1 MAVAAPPFPLPARPR
16 ARVRG
21 VWSRRLVSFA
31 AVVIVWQLTVLLNNA
46 IRFMNPA
53 LLPKPIGVI
62 QAASEQIAEGFLH
75 LDILYSLYRVLT
87 GFVLGASVA
96 VVLGCVSGSVRV
108 IEDFLDPVLEM
119 LRPIPPLAWL
129 PLFIFWFGIGEPSK
143 VYFTAF
149 VAFFPVYVN
158 TIEGVKYVDPVLH
171 RAAASLGATR
181 RQMFLLVT
189 LQGALAQIITGLRL
203 GFGMAFLALVA
214 TELIAANAG
223 LGYRIMEARNY
234 FKVDWMVFGALMI
247 GVIGFTLGSL
257 IRAGEARLLQ
267 WRARDEK

>member
-1 MAVAAPPFPLPARPR
+1 MTVAASPYPPTARGF
-16 ARVRG
+16 ARRP
-21 VWSRRLVSFA
+21 WSRRVVSLAGVLVLWQ
-31 AVVIVWQLTVLLNNA
+31 ITVWLNNV
-46 IRFMNPA
+46 IGFMNPA

-62 QAASEQIAEGFLH
+62 EAASEQIAEGFLH
-75 LDILYSLYRVLT
+75 LDILYSLYRVIA
-87 GFVLGASVA
+87 GFVLGASMA
-96 VVLGCVSGSVRV
+96 VVLGCVSGSVRT
-108 IEDFLDPVLEM
+108 IEDFVDPVLEL

-158 TIEGVKYVDPVLH
+158 TIEGVKYVEPVLR

-181 RQMFLLVT
+181 GQMFRLVT
-189 LQGALAQIITGLRL
+189 LQAALPQIITGLRL

-214 TELIAANAG
+214 TELLASNAG

-247 GVIGFTLGSL
+247 GAIGFTLGSL
-257 IRAGEARLLQ
+257 IRAAEERLLR

>member
-1 MAVAAPPFPLPARPR
+1 MVEAAPPSPPGARTR
-16 ARVRG
+16 GLVRSL
-21 VWSRRLVSFA
+21 WTRRLVSLA
-31 AVVIVWQLTVLLNNA
+31 CVLVVWQLAVWLNTA

-53 LLPKPIGVI
+53 LLPKPAGVL

-75 LDILYSLYRVLT
+75 QDILYSLYRVLA
-87 GFVLGASVA
+87 GFLLGASVA

-158 TIEGVKYVDPVLH
+158 TIEGVKYVDPVLR

-181 RQMFLLVT
+181 SQMFLLVT
-189 LQGALAQIITGLRL
+189 VQAALPQIITGLRL

-257 IRAGEARLLQ
+257 IRAGEARLLR

>member
-1 MAVAAPPFPLPARPR
+1 MAVATPFPHVARSR
-16 ARVRG
+16 GLARKP
-21 VWSRRLVSFA
+21 WSRRLVSLAGVLVF
-31 AVVIVWQLTVLLNNA
+31 WQLTVWLNNA
-46 IRFMNPA
+46 IGFMNPA
-53 LLPKPIGVI
+53 LLPKPAGVI

-75 LDILYSLYRVLT
+75 LDIAYSLYRVMS
-87 GFVLGASVA
+87 GFLLGAA
-96 VVLGCVSGSVRV
+96 MGMLFGCLAGSVRAV
-108 IEDFLDPVLEM
+108 EEFLDPVLEL

-158 TIEGVKYVDPVLH
+158 TIEGVKYVDPILR

-181 RQMFLLVT
+181 TQMFALVT
-189 LQGALAQIITGLRL
+189 LEAALPQIITGLRL

-247 GVIGFTLGSL
+247 GLIGFTLGSL
-257 IRAGEARLLQ
+257 IRAGEARLLR
-267 WRARDEK
+267 WRSRDER

>member
-1 MAVAAPPFPLPARPR
+1 MAVAVPPSPSSVPSRGL
-16 ARVRG
+16 VRG
-21 VWSRRLVSFA
+21 PWSRRIVSLLGVLV
-31 AVVIVWQLTVLLNNA
+31 VWQLTVVINNA
-46 IRFMNPA
+46 VGFMNPA
-53 LLPKPIGVI
+53 LLPKPVGVL
-62 QAASEQIAEGFLH
+62 QAASEQVAEGFLH
-75 LDILYSLYRVLT
+75 LDILYSLYRVLA
-87 GFVLGASVA
+87 GFLLGAALA

-108 IEDFLDPVLEM
+108 LEDFLDPVLEL

-158 TIEGVKYVDPVLH
+158 TIEGVKYVDPVLR

-181 RQMFLLVT
+181 SQMFLLVT
-189 LQGALAQIITGLRL
+189 LQAALAQIITGLRL

-214 TELIAANAG
+214 TELIASNAG

-257 IRAGEARLLQ
+257 MRAGEARLLR
-267 WRARDEK
+267 WRAREEK

>member
-1 MAVAAPPFPLPARPR
+1 MAIATSFPPSRR
-16 ARVRG
+16 SRG
-21 VWSRRLVSFA
+21 FGRGPWSRRLISLAGVLAFWQA
-31 AVVIVWQLTVLLNNA
+31 TVWLNNA
-46 IRFMNPA
+46 IGFMNPA
-53 LLPKPIGVI
+53 LLPKPAGVI

-75 LDILYSLYRVLT
+75 LDIIYSLYRVIV
-87 GFVLGASVA
+87 GFIMGAALA

-108 IEDFLDPVLEM
+108 VEDFLDPVLEM

-143 VYFTAF
+143 LYFTAF

-158 TIEGVKYVDPVLH
+158 TIEGVKYVDPVLR
-171 RAAASLGATR
+171 RAAASLGASR
-181 RQMFLLVT
+181 SQMFRLVT
-189 LQGALAQIITGLRL
+189 LQAALPQVITGLRL

-214 TELIAANAG
+214 TELIASNAG

-247 GVIGFTLGSL
+247 GLIGFTLGSL
-257 IRAGEARLLQ
+257 IRAGEARLLR

>member
-1 MAVAAPPFPLPARPR
+1 MTAAPPLFSPPAGSRR
-16 ARVRG
+16 VVRG
-21 VWSRRLVSFA
+21 PWSRRLVSLA
-31 AVVIVWQLTVLLNNA
+31 GLVLIWQLTVWLNNA
-46 IRFMNPA
+46 VGFMNPA
-53 LLPKPIGVI
+53 LLPKPVGVI

-75 LDILYSLYRVLT
+75 LDILYSLYRVLA
-87 GFVLGASVA
+87 GFMLGASVA
-96 VVLGCVSGSVRV
+96 VVLGCVSGAVRV
-108 IEDFLDPVLEM
+108 LEDFLDPVLEL

-181 RQMFLLVT
+181 SQMFRLVT
-189 LQGALAQIITGLRL
+189 LQGALPQIITGLRL

-214 TELIAANAG
+214 TELLASNFG

-257 IRAGEARLLQ
+257 IRLGETRLLR
-267 WRARDEK
+267 WRAREER

>member
-1 MAVAAPPFPLPARPR
+1 MAVAARFDTVSRPLRLARGP
-16 ARVRG
+16 
-21 VWSRRLVSFA
+21 WSRRLVSLA
-31 AVVIVWQLTVLLNNA
+31 AVLVFWQVVVWLNGA
-46 IRFMNPA
+46 TGFMNPA
-53 LLPKPIGVI
+53 LLPRPAGVL
-62 QAASEQIAEGFLH
+62 QAASEQVAEGFLH
-75 LDILYSLYRVLT
+75 LDVLYSLYRVIA
-87 GFVLGASVA
+87 GFLLGASLAVA
-96 VVLGCVSGSVRV
+96 LGCVAGSVPV
-108 IEDFLDPVLEM
+108 IEDLLDPVLEL

-158 TIEGVKYVDPVLH
+158 TIEGVKYVDPLLR
-171 RAAASLGATR
+171 RAAASLGASR
-181 RQMFLLVT
+181 GQMFRVVT
-189 LQGALAQIITGLRL
+189 LQAALPQIITGLRL

-214 TELIAANAG
+214 TELIASNAG

-247 GVIGFTLGSL
+247 GLIGFTLGSL
-257 IRAGEARLLQ
+257 IRAGEARLLR